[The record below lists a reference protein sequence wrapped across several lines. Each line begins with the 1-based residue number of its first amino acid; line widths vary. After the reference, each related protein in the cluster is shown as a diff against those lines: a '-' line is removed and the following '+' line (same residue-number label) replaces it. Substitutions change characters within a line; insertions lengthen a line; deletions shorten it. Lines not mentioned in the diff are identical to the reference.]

1 MKICRK
7 KSESKEEKSERNL
20 KVKNAEKNVKEKIN
34 VEGIGIGKKESAE
47 GNHEGRDQV
56 CRHADA

>member
-34 VEGIGIGKKESAE
+34 VEGIGIGKIMTIFV
-47 GNHEGRDQV
+47 HT
-56 CRHADA
+56 